1 MQLSDLRPV
10 SNYAVKYG
18 AKAIVY
24 GGAGSGKTPI
34 AVSTAPRPI
43 MIICEPGMLS
53 VAKFNVAAISAF
65 TVADIND
72 RFAWIFGSNET
83 KNFDTICIDSIS
95 QMCEIILTDELNKNK
110 DGRKAYGEL
119 SRKVMEKL
127 NGLYF
132 MPEKHL
138 YLICKQQIMVDSNYK
153 RPFFPGQ
160 DLPIKVPHLFDF
172 ILHLGIQN
180 VPGVGQVSAFR
191 CNQSIDVLAR
201 SRTGNLN
208 DFEKPHFGELITKAL
223 G

>member
-10 SNYAVKYG
+10 CNYAIKYG

-24 GGAGSGKTPI
+24 GSAGSGKTPI
-34 AVSTAPRPI
+34 AATAPKPF
-43 MIICEPGMLS
+43 MLICEPGMLS
-53 VAKFNVAAISAF
+53 MTKVNIPAIPAFNAAEI
-65 TVADIND
+65 DD

-83 KNFDTICIDSIS
+83 KNFDTICIDSLS
-95 QMCEIILTDELNKNK
+95 QMCEIILTDELKKNK

-119 SRKVMEKL
+119 SRKMMEKL

-138 YLICKQQIMVDSNYK
+138 YLICKQQMTSENYK

-160 DLPIKVPHLFDF
+160 DLPVKIPHLFDF

-180 VPGVGQVSAFR
+180 VPGMGQVSAFR
-191 CNQSIDVLAR
+191 CNQSVDVLAR
-201 SRTGNLN
+201 ARTGNLN
-208 DFEKPHFGELITKAL
+208 DFEPPDFGALCRKAMS
-223 G
+223 

>member
-10 SNYAVKYG
+10 SNYAIRYG
-18 AKAIVY
+18 AKAIIY

-34 AVSTAPRPI
+34 AATAPRPL

-53 VAKFNVAAISAF
+53 MSQSGMPSIPAF
-65 TVADIND
+65 TAVDIDD
-72 RFAWIFGSNET
+72 RFAWIFSSKET
-83 KNFDTICIDSIS
+83 SGFDTICIDSVS
-95 QMCEIILTDELNKNK
+95 QMCEIILTDELKKNK

-132 MPEKHL
+132 LPEKHL
-138 YLICKQQIMVDSNYK
+138 YLICKQQIIDNYK

-160 DLPIKVPHLFDF
+160 DLPVKIPHLFDF

-180 VPGVGQVSAFR
+180 VPSIGQVSAFR
-191 CNQSIDVLAR
+191 CNQTIDVLAR
-201 SRTGNLN
+201 SRTGNLD
-208 DFEKPHFGELITKAL
+208 DFEKPHFGNLVSKAMRP
-223 G
+223 

>member
-10 SNYAVKYG
+10 SNYAIKYG
-18 AKAIVY
+18 AKAVIY

-34 AVSTAPRPI
+34 AATAPRPL

-53 VAKFNVAAISAF
+53 MTKVNVPAIPAF
-65 TVADIND
+65 TAAEIND
-72 RFAWIFGSNET
+72 RFAWVFGSSET
-83 KNFDTICIDSIS
+83 KNFDTICIDSLS

-138 YLICKQQIMVDSNYK
+138 YLICKQQITGENYK

-160 DLPIKVPHLFDF
+160 DLPVKVPHLFDF
-172 ILHLGIQN
+172 ILQLGIQN
-180 VPGVGQVSAFR
+180 VPNVGQVSAFR
-191 CNQSIDVLAR
+191 CNQSLDVLAR
-201 SRTGNLN
+201 NRTGNLN
-208 DFEKPHFGELITKAL
+208 DFEEPHFGRLVSKAMS
-223 G
+223 